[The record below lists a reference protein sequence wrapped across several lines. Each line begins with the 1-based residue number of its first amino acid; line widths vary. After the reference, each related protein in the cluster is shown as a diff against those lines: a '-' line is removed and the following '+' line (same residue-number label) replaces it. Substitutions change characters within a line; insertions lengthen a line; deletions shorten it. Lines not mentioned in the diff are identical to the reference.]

1 MRFTVRIELKVDE
14 DGNILSTTPSQYE
27 EDIKELF
34 SDLLYDV
41 DDVTLTSIEV
51 KRK

>member
-1 MRFTVRIELKVDE
+1 MKFAVRVELNVEE

-41 DDVTLTSIEV
+41 DDVKLINIDV
-51 KRK
+51 RKK